1 MMGKLVIIAI
11 CAPPRFSSCSYIDVK
26 QGKFISQATQ
36 QQNFHQNEK
45 RKKAFKKVH
54 PTYKM
59 IRINIAIYTA

>member
-36 QQNFHQNEK
+36 HQNEK